1 METRHVRLLRV
12 DAPTGTDPMRSPA
25 ASGIV
30 ALLAVVAFAAVTV
43 LVEVSGTVHWDR
55 IVMNH
60 LELLFGKASS
70 TEMNTVWY
78 MSFVVPALGGLA
90 AIVCLA
96 AARFRQAVLW
106 VLVVGGL
113 LAADPLLKEVFRRPA
128 ISRLPGDYSFPSGS
142 AMVSMGVAVLFVLTL
157 HNWWR
162 VAGAVVAA
170 AFVVTFGA
178 MIVEAQWHYPSDVIG
193 GWLVAIAWVA
203 SSWLVVVAPHS
214 ARRRADATPAL

>member
-1 METRHVRLLRV
+1 MR
-12 DAPTGTDPMRSPA
+12 RSPTT
-25 ASGIV
+25 SGVV
-30 ALLAVVAFAAVTV
+30 ALIAVTGFAAVTI
-43 LVEVSGTVHWDR
+43 LVELSRTLHWDR
-55 IVMNH
+55 TVMTG

-78 MSFVVPALGGLA
+78 LSFVIPALGGLA
-90 AIVCLA
+90 AVICVA
-96 AARFRQAVLW
+96 AGRFRQAVLW
-106 VLVVGGL
+106 TLVVGGL
-113 LAADPLLKEVFRRPA
+113 LAADPLLKVVFRRPA

-162 VAGAVVAA
+162 LAGAVVAA

-178 MIVEAQWHYPSDVIG
+178 MIVEAQWHYPSDVLG

-203 SSWLVVVAPHS
+203 SSWLLVVARWPS
-214 ARRRADATPAL
+214 ERAFAGETRSLIRP

>member
-1 METRHVRLLRV
+1 MR
-12 DAPTGTDPMRSPA
+12 RSPT
-25 ASGIV
+25 ASGVV
-30 ALLAVVAFAAVTV
+30 ALIAVIGFAVVTI
-43 LVEVSGTVHWDR
+43 LVELSRTLHWDR
-55 IVMNH
+55 RVMTG

-78 MSFVVPALGGLA
+78 LSFVIPALGGLA
-90 AIVCLA
+90 AVICVA
-96 AARFRQAVLW
+96 AGRFRQAVLW
-106 VLVVGGL
+106 TLVVGGL
-113 LAADPLLKEVFRRPA
+113 LAADPLLKVVFRRPA

-162 VAGAVVAA
+162 LAGAVVAA

-178 MIVEAQWHYPSDVIG
+178 MIVEAQWHYPSDVLG

-203 SSWLVVVAPHS
+203 SSWLVLARDA
-214 ARRRADATPAL
+214 ARRGMEARPAR